1 MVSTTQSLPS
11 KVEHSVPALPRVL
24 ACALIALALA
34 GCMGPQETG
43 NALSVRSA
51 SIINTVSG
59 PVLQLS
65 LDCELGETL
74 LDALDHG
81 IPLTFAVHLRSD
93 DDALQAT
100 RRVEMRYFPLSRR
113 YVLRDGD
120 RSDIIR
126 SAVAPAYLVD
136 ALAALRISIDR
147 QIGDIPAGTH
157 WQVDVT
163 LERNALPGAL
173 RLPALLSPDWRLST
187 REFTWTA
194 SAG

>member
-1 MVSTTQSLPS
+1 MVFTMQSLSNKLERFTRIPR
-11 KVEHSVPALPRVL
+11 RVL
-24 ACALIALALA
+24 AGTLFAFALA
-34 GCMGPQETG
+34 GCMGSRETG

-51 SIINTVSG
+51 SIISTVSG

-93 DDALQAT
+93 DGVLQAT

-113 YVLRDGD
+113 YVLRDSD

-147 QIGDIPAGTH
+147 QIGNIPDGTR
-157 WQVDVT
+157 WQVEVT
-163 LERNALPGAL
+163 LERDALPGAL
-173 RLPALLSPDWRLST
+173 RLPALLTRDWRLGT
-187 REFTWTA
+187 EEFAWTA

>member
-1 MVSTTQSLPS
+1 M
-11 KVEHSVPALPRVL
+11 RVTMRLL
-24 ACALIALALA
+24 ACVLLSLLLAA
-34 GCMGPQETG
+34 CIGPRDTG
-43 NALSVRSA
+43 NSLSVRSA
-51 SIINTVSG
+51 SVINTIDG

-74 LDALDHG
+74 RDALDHG

-113 YVLRDGD
+113 YVLRDRD

-126 SAVAPAYLVD
+126 SAIAPAYLVD
-136 ALAALRISIDR
+136 ALASLRISIDR
-147 QIGDIPAGTH
+147 QVDDIPAGTR
-157 WQVDVT
+157 WLVDVR

-173 RLPALLSPDWRLST
+173 RLPALLTYAWRLKT
-187 REFTWTA
+187 KEFEWTA
-194 SAG
+194 GAG